1 MDYKQ
6 KYQELEKEAALR
18 ISEYNALD
26 KELAQEVN
34 GFFDK
39 SLMERKNNAYKKWQE
54 AQLNLQEFI
63 SLYVK
68 NVNQSSK

>member
-39 SLMERKNNAYKKWQE
+39 NLIDRKDRAYKKWQS
-54 AQLNLQEFI
+54 AQLKLENFKSFI
-63 SLYVK
+63 AK
-68 NVNQSSK
+68 DKH